1 MENYNVLLVHNFY
14 KVSGGEDTVFNS
26 EKQMLIETGN
36 NVYEYTKSNNEID
49 KMNIIC
55 KMFVPFSN
63 IFSFRTYNDVKKIIK
78 THNID
83 IVHIH
88 NYNNLISPS
97 ILYVC
102 KKFDIPVVQTI
113 HNFRLLCPNGLFFRN
128 NRICED
134 CPNKGLKFAVRY
146 KCFHNSRIQTFF
158 VSLSLKI
165 HRLTGILKYVN
176 FIFLTDFN
184 RNKFIEYNQ
193 KIKSFDENKFFVKPN
208 FVDESDLPD
217 LSRIQK
223 KNQFIYAGRLSDEK
237 GILDLVNIWDKVNN
251 EKLVICGSGP
261 LENKLKEIIKV
272 KNLNI
277 QMIGYLNHRDLLTE
291 IASSKALIFPSKV
304 YETFGLSILESYFV
318 NTPVISN
325 NIGNSALLNNQGYL
339 YNNND
344 ELINCIKN
352 FNFNKNI
359 SVFSQYKKSSNYD
372 ILLGIYKSII
382 NKRKVDKK

>member
-1 MENYNVLLVHNFY
+1 M
-14 KVSGGEDTVFNS
+14 
-26 EKQMLIETGN
+26 
-36 NVYEYTKSNNEID
+36 
-49 KMNIIC
+49 
-55 KMFVPFSN
+55 
-63 IFSFRTYNDVKKIIK
+63 
-78 THNID
+78 
-83 IVHIH
+83 
-88 NYNNLISPS
+88 
-97 ILYVC
+97 
-102 KKFDIPVVQTI
+102 
-113 HNFRLLCPNGLFFRN
+113 
-128 NRICED
+128 
-134 CPNKGLKFAVRY
+134 
-146 KCFHNSRIQTFF
+146 
-158 VSLSLKI
+158 
-165 HRLTGILKYVN
+165 
-176 FIFLTDFN
+176 
-184 RNKFIEYNQ
+184 
-193 KIKSFDENKFFVKPN
+193 
-208 FVDESDLPD
+208 PD